1 MLRSILLA
9 VILVLAAA
17 CTPTSTE
24 APPTHTFETFV
35 TIEAPRIGTVIYSGT
50 IYVAGT
56 TNSSMNDAFQIE
68 VVTANGDVI
77 ADTTI
82 TPIDGQWEVQL
93 PHAYTGDPTEVTI
106 MASVSDGETSAEL
119 DLTSAVLSPIS
130 NRPDGLYGLI
140 LQPTNNDTA
149 GGEQIPV
156 FGIVSGPGIQ
166 EIIVTLTMGDEEISR
181 TTEPIDYPNKLDEI
195 PWQVDLLT
203 DNRTG
208 PVKVTLGYEDE
219 AGEYIAFDEVELVL
233 TAVAG

>member
-1 MLRSILLA
+1 MLRSIFLT

-17 CTPTSTE
+17 CTPTSTG

-56 TNSSMNDAFQIE
+56 TNNSMNDAFQIE
-68 VVTANGDVI
+68 VITANGDVI
-77 ADTTI
+77 AESTV
-82 TPIDGQWEVQL
+82 TPIDGQWNVQL

-106 MASVSDGETSAEL
+106 IASVSDGETSAEL
-119 DLTSAVLSPIS
+119 DLASAVLSPIG
-130 NRPDGLYGLI
+130 NRPDDHYGLI

-166 EIIVTLTMGDEEISR
+166 EIIVALTMGDEEISR
-181 TTEPIDYPNKLDEI
+181 TTAAVDYPNKLDEI

-208 PVKVTLGYEDE
+208 PVKITLGYEDE
-219 AGEYIAFDEVELVL
+219 TGNFAVLDEVELVL